1 VINRAFLWTT
11 VLCYGG
17 AALLAVIAIVAFANP
32 TLGYAFA
39 WTLLLGGLL
48 LAVAGANALTALRTQ
63 MEATKRALGDV
74 DIARSQLDRQR
85 TAVDALADGLEVAIF
100 ICDGRAGILY
110 ANRRAMELFR
120 FDNPVGRSIL
130 AITLSYDLEQ
140 LVLEAFRIKQAQHAE
155 LNFAYPVER
164 VGLAKAWPSD
174 DNAERVFLSIYEI
187 TDLRRLERV
196 RQDFVSN
203 VSHELRTPLTIIRT
217 MAETLMD
224 DDPPDPDLARKYL
237 PKITNEVDRLS
248 MISNDLLILSAAESN
263 PVRKHNCDIAE
274 TFRTVLD
281 QLTPK
286 ASEKG
291 LTVEFE
297 GPRRFLIEANT
308 AQMTQVAINLIDNAI
323 NYTPQGTIRVILR
336 PGTDDVE
343 IDVVDTGLGIAS
355 EHLPRIFERFYRVDK
370 ARSRAG
376 SGGTGLGLS
385 IVKHIVEA
393 HGGRVTVDSALNE
406 GSKFTVRLPIG
417 HPLDGESEQA

>member
-1 VINRAFLWTT
+1 M
-11 VLCYGG
+11 LCYGG
-17 AALLAVIAIVAFANP
+17 AAFLAVIAILAFVNP
-32 TLGYAFA
+32 GLGQIFA
-39 WTLLLGGLL
+39 WVLLAGGLF
-48 LAVAGANALTALRTQ
+48 LALAGANAQSALRLQ
-63 MEATKRALGDV
+63 IDATKRAQNEAEL
-74 DIARSQLDRQR
+74 ARSQLDRQR

-120 FDNPVGRSIL
+120 FDSPVGRSIL

-140 LVLEAFRIKQAQHAE
+140 LVLEAFRLKQPQRAE

-164 VGLAKAWPSD
+164 VGLANAWPSD

-217 MAETLMD
+217 MAETLLD
-224 DDPPDPDLARKYL
+224 DDPPDPELSRKYL
-237 PKITNEVDRLS
+237 PKVISEVDRLS

-274 TFRTVLD
+274 TFRSVLD

-286 ASEKG
+286 AHDKG
-291 LTVEFE
+291 LVVEYE
-297 GPRRFLIEANT
+297 GPRRFTIEANT

-323 NYTPQGTIRVILR
+323 NYTPQGKIRVSLE
-336 PGTDDVE
+336 PTPDDVAIHVE
-343 IDVVDTGLGIAS
+343 DTGLGIAS

-393 HGGRVTVDSALNE
+393 HGGRVTVVSALNE
-406 GSKFTVRLPIG
+406 GSTFTVKLPIG
-417 HPLDGESEQA
+417 HTAEEALPAKAED